1 MRNELLAEELEKGG
15 LKFLVG
21 RGKVAVTLKSRFS
34 QEFICTR
41 FCHLAGFFAW
51 EGHGLG

>member
-15 LKFLVG
+15 LRFLVG

-34 QEFICTR
+34 QEFICTQ
-41 FCHLAGFFAW
+41 GFVISQGFL
-51 EGHGLG
+51 HGKVRD